1 MNIKR
6 VIVDSG
12 EKVSSFF
19 AEDLQ
24 NHYYRYLFLENAK
37 KNIGIKKYI
46 KDSGFE
52 KDCIDY
58 RKSRT
63 GVKINTIWHNYYS
76 SVNGIKDVRYVPEN
90 IYYAYIEPFYNRKG
104 FCQCCD
110 DKCYYSERFPENVV
124 PGGVRRPPTILRNI
138 SGLFFD
144 KDFNI
149 LQEHTAAEL
158 VHEQKDG
165 YVIKE
170 SITGTGGNRLIF
182 VEPGTQKSTDEILT
196 ILHNYK
202 KDYVIEGIIT
212 QCDELKALNPTS
224 VNTIRFITFM
234 DQEGVHILSSV
245 LRIGGKGAR
254 TDNFSTGGMACGI
267 DEDGKLKI
275 DGYDQQYNKY
285 HEIHPNGIR
294 FAGVHIPGF
303 EEAKRFVKIL
313 HRRFGHFRII
323 SWDIV
328 IDEEH
333 HPLIIEFNLTPQG
346 IDLHQI
352 NNGPLFGDLTEQILQ
367 EVFRGKK

>member
-1 MNIKR
+1 MKLKR
-6 VIVDSG
+6 IIVNTG
-12 EKVSSFF
+12 KEVSEFF
-19 AEDLQ
+19 AQDLQ
-24 NHYYRYLFLENAK
+24 NHYYKFLFLEEAR
-37 KNIGIKKYI
+37 KYI
-46 KDSGFE
+46 GTKRYTKNHAFE
-52 KDCIDY
+52 NEAIDY
-58 RKSRT
+58 WKKRT
-63 GVKINTIWHNYYS
+63 GLRINTIWHDYYS

-90 IYYAYIEPFYNRKG
+90 IYYAYIEPFYNRKD

-110 DKCYYSERFPENVV
+110 DKCYYTERFPVSAV

-149 LQEHTAAEL
+149 LSEHTAAEL
-158 VHEQKDG
+158 VSKQKDG

-182 VEPGTQKSTDEILT
+182 VEPGTQKSIDDILT
-196 ILHNYK
+196 IFQKYK
-202 KDYVIEGIIT
+202 KDYVIEGLVT

-224 VNTIRFITFM
+224 INTIRFITFM
-234 DQEGVHILSSV
+234 DNNGVHILSAV

-267 DEDGKLKI
+267 DDNGKLKT

-285 HEIHPNGIR
+285 HEIHPNGIH
-294 FAGVHIPGF
+294 FAGVQVPGY
-303 EEAKRFVKIL
+303 EEAKTFVKTL

-328 IDEEH
+328 IDKDH
-333 HPLIIEFNLTPQG
+333 RPLIIEFNLTPQG

-352 NNGPLFGDLTEQILQ
+352 NNGPLFGDLTDQILQ